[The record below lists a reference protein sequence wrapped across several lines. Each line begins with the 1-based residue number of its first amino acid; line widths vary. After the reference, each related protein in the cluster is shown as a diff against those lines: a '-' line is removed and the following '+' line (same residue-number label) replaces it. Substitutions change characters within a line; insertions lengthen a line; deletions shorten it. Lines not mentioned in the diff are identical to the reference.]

1 MRSICHRFAL
11 LLLPLLVAA
20 CATHPELSSRQIDKV
35 VQRAMDE
42 FSVPG
47 VAVGVVKDGVV
58 VHAKGYG
65 VLEIGNAAPVD
76 TETLFRIAST
86 SKAFTAASLAI
97 LVDEGKLS
105 WDDKVVD
112 HIPGFALHDP
122 WITKEF
128 TVADLLTHRSG
139 LEPYAGDL
147 MLWPKPND
155 FSRSDIIAGLRYFK
169 GETGFRTEYAY
180 DNLLYIV
187 AGELVPAVSGI
198 EWQDFVDARILG
210 ALGAKRCFAG
220 AIPALEM
227 QNVAAP
233 HLLVEGD
240 LQVVDRN
247 RASADVDV
255 AAAAGGLRCSLGDM
269 LNWTRLQLARGELPD
284 GTRIFSEEQSRTMWQ
299 AHTILHP
306 SASQYE
312 RDRTHFRAYGLGW
325 RLADVHGYKSV
336 AHTGSYTGFRAMVSL
351 VPELDLGVVVLLN
364 ASAGDARSAIVES
377 IVKPYMGIT
386 DVDWVEYF
394 KPDDAPVTQPQEPVA
409 EIDFRN
415 GEVLQTFDTYA
426 GTYRDPW
433 FGDVSIEE
441 HGDELWFVSDKS
453 PRMKGRLWPYE
464 DHSFYAYWTDRTLEA
479 DVWVRFVVDENG
491 NSTHIDVEQVS
502 EESDW
507 DFTDLAL
514 IRVQDE

>member
-1 MRSICHRFAL
+1 
-11 LLLPLLVAA
+11 
-20 CATHPELSSRQIDKV
+20 
-35 VQRAMDE
+35 
-42 FSVPG
+42 
-47 VAVGVVKDGVV
+47 
-58 VHAKGYG
+58 
-65 VLEIGNAAPVD
+65 
-76 TETLFRIAST
+76 
-86 SKAFTAASLAI
+86 
-97 LVDEGKLS
+97 
-105 WDDKVVD
+105 
-112 HIPGFALHDP
+112 
-122 WITKEF
+122 
-128 TVADLLTHRSG
+128 
-139 LEPYAGDL
+139 
-147 MLWPKPND
+147 
-155 FSRSDIIAGLRYFK
+155 
-169 GETGFRTEYAY
+169 
-180 DNLLYIV
+180 
-187 AGELVPAVSGI
+187 
-198 EWQDFVDARILG
+198 
-210 ALGAKRCFAG
+210 
-220 AIPALEM
+220 
-227 QNVAAP
+227 
-233 HLLVEGD
+233 
-240 LQVVDRN
+240 
-247 RASADVDV
+247 
-255 AAAAGGLRCSLGDM
+255 
-269 LNWTRLQLARGELPD
+269 
-284 GTRIFSEEQSRTMWQ
+284 MWQ

-394 KPDDAPVTQPQEPVA
+394 KSDDAPVTEPQEPVA

-441 HGDELWFVSDKS
+441 HGDELWFVSAKS
-453 PRMKGRLWPYE
+453 PRMRGRLWPYE

-479 DVWVRFVVDENG
+479 DVWVRFVVDDNG
-491 NSTHIDVEQVS
+491 NSTHVEVEQVS